1 MDVKQQL
8 QPQDVNKHR
17 GEVTT
22 SSKDFELEEH
32 IEDLNR
38 NSSLTTVCSTFPLTS
53 RIESYHHWQPI
64 DVAIGQAGLL
74 GRELEMDSE
83 RIVQPAMS
91 IPVALN
97 AIHP

>member
-8 QPQDVNKHR
+8 QPQD
-17 GEVTT
+17 G
-22 SSKDFELEEH
+22 SKDFELEEH

-53 RIESYHHWQPI
+53 RIESHHHWQPM
-64 DVAIGQAGLL
+64 DVAIGQAGHLL

-91 IPVALN
+91 IPLALN

>member
-8 QPQDVNKHR
+8 QPQDVHKDR

-22 SSKDFELEEH
+22 GSKDVELEEH
-32 IEDLNR
+32 IEDLAR

-53 RIESYHHWQPI
+53 RIESYHHWQPM
-64 DVAIGQAGLL
+64 DVSSGQEDIL
-74 GRELEMDSE
+74 GRELKMGSE
-83 RIVQPAMS
+83 RLVQPVMS
-91 IPVALN
+91 IPLALN